1 MVDSRKYWL
10 GDPDVEKVVQKR
22 MENHKSW
29 ALWSSNPV
37 SQAWVRNTLAYYS
50 HVLDPNSWDTSLVF
64 QGDQGELV
72 KMLVPQARSIVRQTI
87 TLITA
92 QKLSFKA
99 LAKSEGRDV
108 MNDVRLADGICNDTV
123 EKQRLDTKGELL
135 LENTLVLGGGFTKT
149 TWDTSLGDPWAASEG
164 VLVHKGG
171 VDISIHSPM
180 DVYYEY
186 KMGDWQKMDWVEVR
200 VKKNKWDLIAQYPEL
215 EDELQKVPTVQD
227 FHGINIY
234 NSQQSVKD
242 DYIWCYEL
250 YHKPTPAMPVG
261 RMIFYASDKAVF
273 YDGQNEYGCIPV
285 EPCIPEQFSGAFL
298 GVPFFSSLLPMQ
310 EMLDICFS
318 AIGTNNANLGVQ
330 NVTIPRGAA
339 ISVEQIQ
346 GMNWISY
353 TPQNIQGGGKPEPLQ
368 LVQSA
373 PETFKF
379 IDLLHSHLQQ
389 VGNSSPALRGNPPPG
404 VTSGTAFATLSANAI
419 EFMKGTSKAYFACMK
434 NTMEHAINA
443 TRKFAKIPQ
452 EVAMRGKTSLAQVRE
467 YTGKDLDNIHS
478 ISITLQNPLMQTMA
492 GRIEISDKLMSS
504 GLITT
509 PQDYFTILEGGDL
522 TNLTD
527 NKTTENDLVMSE
539 NELLADGNQVF
550 ALWSDNHPY
559 HIHKHKKLLDDPNVR
574 FYSDKIEVIQA
585 HIMEHSQLAQT
596 TDPMLYQMAQT
607 GQMPEMQPQMM
618 NAPPPP
624 QGGEPQTPQ
633 AMVSPEDGEGSALAA
648 PADVAP
654 DLLGRGRA

>member
-1 MVDSRKYWL
+1 
-10 GDPDVEKVVQKR
+10 
-22 MENHKSW
+22 
-29 ALWSSNPV
+29 
-37 SQAWVRNTLAYYS
+37 
-50 HVLDPNSWDTSLVF
+50 
-64 QGDQGELV
+64 
-72 KMLVPQARSIVRQTI
+72 
-87 TLITA
+87 
-92 QKLSFKA
+92 
-99 LAKSEGRDV
+99 
-108 MNDVRLADGICNDTV
+108 
-123 EKQRLDTKGELL
+123 
-135 LENTLVLGGGFTKT
+135 
-149 TWDTSLGDPWAASEG
+149 
-164 VLVHKGG
+164 
-171 VDISIHSPM
+171 
-180 DVYYEY
+180 
-186 KMGDWQKMDWVEVR
+186 
-200 VKKNKWDLIAQYPEL
+200 
-215 EDELQKVPTVQD
+215 
-227 FHGINIY
+227 
-234 NSQQSVKD
+234 
-242 DYIWCYEL
+242 
-250 YHKPTPAMPVG
+250 
-261 RMIFYASDKAVF
+261 
-273 YDGQNEYGCIPV
+273 
-285 EPCIPEQFSGAFL
+285 
-298 GVPFFSSLLPMQ
+298 MQ

-443 TRKFAKIPQ
+443 NRKFAKIPQ

-539 NELLADGNQVF
+539 NELLADGKEVF

-618 NAPPPP
+618 GAPPPP
-624 QGGEPQTPQ
+624 QGGEPQTPE

>member
-1 MVDSRKYWL
+1 MDDSKKYWL
-10 GDPDVEKVVQKR
+10 GDSDVEKVVRKR

-149 TWDTSLGDPWAASEG
+149 TWDTSLGDPWAANEG
-164 VLVHKGG
+164 ILVHKGG

-215 EDELQKVPTVQD
+215 EDELQKVPAVQD

-234 NSQQSVKD
+234 NSQQTVKD

-250 YHKPTPAMPVG
+250 YHKPTPAMPAG

-285 EPCIPEQFSGAFL
+285 EPCIPEQFTGAFL

-330 NVTIPRGAA
+330 NVMAPRGAA

-452 EVAMRGKTSLAQVRE
+452 EVAMRGKNSLAQVRE

-539 NELLADGNQVF
+539 NELLADGQEVF

-607 GQMPEMQPQMM
+607 GQMPDMQPQMG
-618 NAPPPP
+618 APPPP
-624 QGGEPQTPQ
+624 SGGEPQTPE

>member
-250 YHKPTPAMPVG
+250 YHKPTPAMPAG

>member
-215 EDELQKVPTVQD
+215 EDELMKVPTVQD

-234 NSQQSVKD
+234 NSQQTVKD

-250 YHKPTPAMPVG
+250 YHKPTPAMPAG

-285 EPCIPEQFSGAFL
+285 EPCIPEQCSGAFL

-443 TRKFAKIPQ
+443 NRKFAKIPQ

-539 NELLADGNQVF
+539 NELLADGKEVF

-618 NAPPPP
+618 GAPPPP
-624 QGGEPQTPQ
+624 PN
-633 AMVSPEDGEGSALAA
+633 GSRP
-648 PADVAP
+648 PARPATRVVP
-654 DLLGRGRA
+654 C